1 MIAQMSVQVTLALRA
16 MSKKVEYIIINIRV
30 LELVDRINLRFI
42 DIIS

>member
-1 MIAQMSVQVTLALRA
+1 MIAQMSVQVTLALYATVR
-16 MSKKVEYIIINIRV
+16 KVKYIKINIRV